1 MPEIKI
7 TCEGSD
13 AVPLET
19 LQYFQGNLKTLT
31 KPQYEKIRKSIEKYG
46 FAFPVF
52 VWKDGETN
60 HIIDGHQRVF
70 TVREMLNDGF
80 TLAAD
85 VPVAWIHAKNKT
97 EAKKKV
103 LLSASRYGR
112 IDEVGAADFLEDVE
126 LDDLL
131 DMVDIPE
138 LTMELAGIDKRG
150 GEDYEGLIDEFGTK
164 RTGEGNEMYFYVEF
178 YQHKE
183 KFEQAKALL
192 EPLLKTKHEIDR
204 DKFLEL
210 LGGLKCGKE
219 DAE

>member
-7 TCEGSD
+7 TCQGSD
-13 AVPLET
+13 EVPIED
-19 LQYFQGNLKTLT
+19 LQFFQGNLKTLT

-52 VWKDGETN
+52 VWKHDGTH

-80 TLAAD
+80 TLTGKI
-85 VPVAWIHAKNKT
+85 PVAWIQAKSIA

-112 IDEVGAADFLEDVE
+112 IDEVGAADFLGDIE
-126 LDDLL
+126 LDDIM

-138 LTMELAGIDKRG
+138 LTLELSGLDKRG
-150 GEDYEGLIDEFGTK
+150 GEDFQNLVEEFGTK
-164 RTGEGNEMYFYVEF
+164 RSAEGNEMYFYVEF

-183 KFEQAKALL
+183 LYEEAKALIDS
-192 EPLLKTKHEIDR
+192 LLKSKHEIDR
-204 DKFLEL
+204 EKFTEL
-210 LGGLKCGKE
+210 LRGAK
-219 DAE
+219 